1 MCTKAV
7 LCEMLY
13 ELQSN
18 RLEVILVPQ
27 DEPVNVG
34 ACIRVAVAFNCQWY
48 RELCDAF
55 ESNRKRKYKN
65 LKQK

>member
-34 ACIRVAVAFNCQWY
+34 LVFVWRLHLIVSGTGNCVMH
-48 RELCDAF
+48 L
-55 ESNRKRKYKN
+55 NRTGKENIKN

>member
-27 DEPVNVG
+27 DEPANVG
-34 ACIRVAVAFNCQWY
+34 ACTRMAVAFNCQWY
-48 RELCDAF
+48 RNCVMPL
-55 ESNRKRKYKN
+55 NRTGRENIKN